1 MEQSRNGRPVP
12 ASARSGPC
20 TPEPRRYSHPI
31 ERRREGQCEP
41 VQSILCALA
50 GQNQVLCAIKAELD
64 EILALLE
71 QQAETAGGDCCQ

>member
-41 VQSILCALA
+41 VQSIRGALA
-50 GQNQVLCAIKAELD
+50 GQHPVRCARQAELD
-64 EILALLE
+64 ESRALLE

>member
-12 ASARSGPC
+12 ASARGGPC
-20 TPEPRRYSHPI
+20 TPEPAALFPPYRA
-31 ERRREGQCEP
+31 RREGQCEP

-50 GQNQVLCAIKAELD
+50 GQNQVLCAMKAELD

>member
-12 ASARSGPC
+12 ASARGGPC
-20 TPEPRRYSHPI
+20 TPELRRYSHPI

-50 GQNQVLCAIKAELD
+50 GQD

-71 QQAETAGGDCCQ
+71 QQTGTADSGDCCQ